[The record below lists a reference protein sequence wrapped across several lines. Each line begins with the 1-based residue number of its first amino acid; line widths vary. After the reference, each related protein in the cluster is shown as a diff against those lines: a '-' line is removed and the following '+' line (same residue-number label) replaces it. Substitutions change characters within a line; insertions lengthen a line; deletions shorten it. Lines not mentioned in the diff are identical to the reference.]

1 LLEDCALGAAVVV
14 VAAKENVLAVEV
26 VTAKVVCVAIYAVGR
41 WILKEGDGLD
51 AHLYDGEKNS
61 VKKPNSSL
69 T

>member
-1 LLEDCALGAAVVV
+1 